1 MELLIV
7 CKRVKQL
14 VDIGWGVSAMALE
27 IQVSLHKVTTL
38 SRSPH
43 TPCRGFHD
51 EHLPIAATASPHIHT
66 MRTPPFRSGICLRF
80 AFQILLALGAQ
91 TPWAAPVAVHGDAG
105 GGVLYEQNFVQ
116 TEHSAQT
123 SFMPYL
129 YLDYGALYARVD
141 TFGLKMVPMG
151 AGHLELSLRL
161 STEGFTSASPGV
173 ETRANPT
180 PLGLGTFQET
190 PYGAFMLYGFY
201 DPVSTGSLLEATY
214 AAQFDVGK
222 LSVFPQV
229 GVEKR
234 SQNYLQHLYGVS
246 DAESARS
253 GVAAYR
259 VGGDST
265 VPVLGVALEYP
276 LTAQLPVSLQV
287 RRKWLD
293 SPITNSPLVTRS
305 TADSVLL
312 SVSYRFR

>member
-123 SFMPYL
+123 SFMPFCIWTTAHFMR
-129 YLDYGALYARVD
+129 GW
-141 TFGLKMVPMG
+141 T
-151 AGHLELSLRL
+151 RL
-161 STEGFTSASPGV
+161 GSRWYRWG
-173 ETRANPT
+173 RAIWSC
-180 PLGLGTFQET
+180 LC
-190 PYGAFMLYGFY
+190 A
-201 DPVSTGSLLEATY
+201 
-214 AAQFDVGK
+214 
-222 LSVFPQV
+222 
-229 GVEKR
+229 
-234 SQNYLQHLYGVS
+234 
-246 DAESARS
+246 
-253 GVAAYR
+253 
-259 VGGDST
+259 
-265 VPVLGVALEYP
+265 
-276 LTAQLPVSLQV
+276 
-287 RRKWLD
+287 
-293 SPITNSPLVTRS
+293 
-305 TADSVLL
+305 
-312 SVSYRFR
+312 